1 MRLMIQAFKTEKK
14 KGKKRNKSYCYLY
27 AHVYR

>member
-14 KGKKRNKSYCYLY
+14 KGKKEKQKLLLFIRT
-27 AHVYR
+27 RI